1 MQANK
6 TGLLWRIQNAERIQ
20 WIRFGYGPINREGI
34 PNVADLGSQTINNFR
49 RMNEQKYFN
58 QIKTDANEL
67 EVK

>member
-34 PNVADLGSQTINNFR
+34 PNVANMGFQTINNFR
-49 RMNEQKYFN
+49 RMNEAIVFQSN
-58 QIKTDANEL
+58 
-67 EVK
+67 